1 MNKIY
6 ALVNKIIVVTLYV
19 FMLFQLGIK
28 LHSMSLSK
36 ILTTLSIIPILL
48 VPLLIKKLFKYDV
61 SEELKLIYY
70 LFIIVSLVLGS
81 ILGLYYKI
89 SWFDLLAHFL
99 SGAFVSF
106 ASLILIKH
114 KRLLKKE
121 NTGFIILFMLSA
133 SLMVASCW
141 EFFEFF
147 SDKILG
153 GDVQWVAKT
162 GVDDTMTDMLIA
174 FLGSIIYSIHFL
186 IQVKLNDKKYFKKLD
201 RII

>member
-6 ALVNKIIVVTLYV
+6 VLVNKIIVVTLYV

-106 ASLILIKH
+106 VSLILIKH

-153 GDVQWVAKT
+153 GDVQWVVKT

-174 FLGSIIYSIHFL
+174 FLGSIIYSIYFL

>member
-81 ILGLYYKI
+81 ILGLYYRI

-106 ASLILIKH
+106 VSLILIKH

-153 GDVQWVAKT
+153 GDVQWVVKT

-174 FLGSIIYSIHFL
+174 SLGSIIYSIYFL

>member
-6 ALVNKIIVVTLYV
+6 ALVNKIILVTLYV

-81 ILGLYYKI
+81 ILGLYYRI

-106 ASLILIKH
+106 VSLILIKH

-153 GDVQWVAKT
+153 GDVQWVVKT

-174 FLGSIIYSIHFL
+174 FLGSIIYSIYLL

>member
-106 ASLILIKH
+106 VSLILIKH

-153 GDVQWVAKT
+153 GDVQWVVKT

-174 FLGSIIYSIHFL
+174 FLGSIIYSIYFL

>member
-89 SWFDLLAHFL
+89 SWFDLLTHFL

-106 ASLILIKH
+106 VSLILIKH

-153 GDVQWVAKT
+153 GDVQWVVKT

-174 FLGSIIYSIHFL
+174 FLGSIIYSIYFL

>member
-48 VPLLIKKLFKYDV
+48 APLLIKKLFKYDV

-106 ASLILIKH
+106 ASLISIKY

-153 GDVQWVAKT
+153 GDVQWVVKT

-174 FLGSIIYSIHFL
+174 SLGSIIYSIYFL